1 MLTRRTFLALL
12 PLLYSAAVVGRRF
25 TREEDQ
31 FLEDLSHRAFLFF
44 WEQAD
49 AGTGL
54 VRDRAL
60 ADSAMPDTRATAS
73 SAATGFGLTGLC
85 IASDRGWIPRA
96 HARER
101 TVATLRF
108 YAEQSVH
115 EHGWFYHFV
124 DSATG
129 TRRGNSELST
139 IDTALLLAGVVTA
152 QEYFRKDAD
161 IARLART
168 IWDRI
173 DFRWM
178 MNGDPALLSMHWR
191 PEDGFSKN
199 HWDHHC
205 ELGIMYLLG
214 IASAT
219 SPLPSE
225 SWYAWRRPTVSYGG
239 HTYISGAPPLFVH
252 QYSQAWIDFRGR
264 REQRPPMTNWFDNSV
279 EATLA
284 HRQFCIDLRTQFPGY
299 SANMWG
305 ITSSDTP
312 KGYKAWGGPP
322 ATGPIDGSVVPCA
335 AGGSLMLAPE
345 VCVPA
350 LMEMHRVFGER
361 VYKRYG
367 FVDAFHPTTGW
378 TNTDVIGIDVGI
390 TLLSA
395 ENLRTGNVWNWFM
408 RNRQIRSAMSQLF
421 MKGPSA
427 SAPLPEAA

>member
-1 MLTRRTFLALL
+1 MTKLTRRSFLGGLALAG
-12 PLLYSAAVVGRRF
+12 YAAAAGRRL
-25 TREEDQ
+25 TKEGDQ
-31 FLEDLSHRAFLFF
+31 FLEDLSHRSFLFF

-49 AGTGL
+49 PGTGL

-60 ADSAMPDTRATAS
+60 ADSPTPDRRATAS
-73 SAATGFGLTGLC
+73 SAATGFGLSGLC
-85 IASDRGWIPRA
+85 IASDRGWISRA
-96 HARER
+96 QARER
-101 TVATLRF
+101 VLATLRF
-108 YAEQSVH
+108 YGEKSVH

-129 TRRGNSELST
+129 VRRGTSELST

-152 QEYFRKDAD
+152 QEYFNKDAE
-161 IARLART
+161 IVRLART

-178 MNGDPALLSMHWR
+178 MNGHPTLLSMHWR
-191 PEDGFSKN
+191 PEDGFSRN

-219 SPLPSE
+219 SPLPVE
-225 SWYAWRRPTVSYGG
+225 SWRAWRRPTVSYGG
-239 HTYISGAPPLFVH
+239 YTYISGAPPLFVH

-264 REQRPPMTNWFDNSV
+264 REKQPPMTNWFDNSV

-299 SANMWG
+299 SENIWG
-305 ITSSDTP
+305 ITSSDSAR
-312 KGYKAWGGPP
+312 GYVAWGGPP
-322 ATGPIDGSVVPCA
+322 ATRNIDGSVVPSA

-345 VCVPA
+345 VCVPG

-367 FVDAFHPTTGW
+367 FVDAFHPTNGW
-378 TNTDVIGIDVGI
+378 TDKDVIGIDVGI

-395 ENLRTGNVWNWFM
+395 ENLRSGKVWNWFM
-408 RNRQIRSAMSQLF
+408 RNRQIRSVMSELF
-421 MKGPSA
+421 T
-427 SAPLPEAA
+427 

>member
-1 MLTRRTFLALL
+1 MLTRRGFLGGLL
-12 PLLYSAAVVGRRF
+12 LAPSVAAFGRRVIKDKKQ
-25 TREEDQ
+25 DQ
-31 FLEDLSHRAFLFF
+31 FLEDLSHRSFLFF
-44 WEQAD
+44 WEQAN
-49 AGTGL
+49 AETGL

-60 ADSAMPDTRATAS
+60 ADSGTPDQRAWAS

-85 IASDRGWIPRA
+85 IASERGWISRA
-96 HARER
+96 QARER
-101 TVATLRF
+101 ILATLRF
-108 YAEQSVH
+108 YDEKAIH
-115 EHGWFYHFV
+115 EHGWYYHFV

-129 TRRGNSELST
+129 VRRGTTEVSS

-152 QEYFRKDAD
+152 QEYFNKDAE
-161 IARLART
+161 IGRLARA

-178 MNGDPALLSMHWR
+178 MNGHPTFLSMHWK

-199 HWDHHC
+199 YWDHHC

-214 IASAT
+214 IASTT
-219 SPLPSE
+219 SPLPVE
-225 SWYAWRRPTVSYGG
+225 SWHAWRRPTVSYGG
-239 HTYISGAPPLFVH
+239 HTYISGASPLFVH
-252 QYSQAWIDFRGR
+252 QSSQAWIDFRGR
-264 REQRPPMTNWFDNSV
+264 REKQLPLTNWFDNSV

-299 SANMWG
+299 SENIWG
-305 ITSSDTP
+305 ITSSDSA

-322 ATGPIDGSVVPCA
+322 AKGPIDGSVVPCA

-350 LMEMHRVFGER
+350 LMEMRRVFGER

-367 FVDAFHPTTGW
+367 FVDAFHPTNGW
-378 TNTDVIGIDVGI
+378 TDKDVIGIDVGI

-395 ENLRTGNVWNWFM
+395 ENMRTGKVWNWFM
-408 RNRQIRSAMSQLF
+408 RNRQIRRAMSELF
-421 MKGPSA
+421 T
-427 SAPLPEAA
+427 